1 MPQQEKRSII
11 DSAFLFVRRVI
22 ILAVISAVGALA
34 LFWES
39 MPDSVKNTVTHLTKS
54 DYNTSDD
61 DMVPHRF
68 RLEKSPEMQSNFVPH
83 ISQTSQIVETHLRN
97 KTADTFSPI
106 ETGFREDYATE
117 IDQAT
122 LTTLHDELKQLGAI
136 SCQLSYWGENG
147 KMYRFS
153 CKMPISEQNSN
164 AARMFQSI
172 APDAAQ
178 SMSEVVQQVRQWQEK
193 F

>member
-1 MPQQEKRSII
+1 MSQQEKRSII
-11 DSAFLFVRRVI
+11 DSAFLFARRVI
-22 ILAVISAVGALA
+22 ILAVISAIGISA
-34 LFWES
+34 LFWEL
-39 MPDSVKNTVTHLTKS
+39 MPNSVKNTVTLLAKS

-68 RLEKSPEMQSNFVPH
+68 RMEKGTEAQSEFTLHV
-83 ISQTSQIVETHLRN
+83 SQVSQIAETHLRN
-97 KTADTFSPI
+97 KTVDTFSPV
-106 ETGFREDYATE
+106 ETDFRENCIAE
-117 IDQAT
+117 IDRMI

-136 SCQLSYWGENG
+136 SCQLSYWGDSG

-164 AARMFQSI
+164 AVRMFQSI

-193 F
+193 L